1 MTTERYISRYLNLR
15 LVNKSAYNKEID
27 GRVVT
32 VPGVSVQFSQGI
44 YETSDPV
51 EIEFLD
57 NHPNI
62 KNKVFFK
69 VDKKVKD
76 AVGAQKELAKSLEE
90 KNKELDDKNAEIA
103 RLKAL
108 VGEKEEGA
116 RSNDEDE
123 EDEDEEDGLEDLDR
137 DAIKALADEEEVEY
151 ADNAKTTTIIKAIRD
166 KRKGGKQF

>member
-62 KNKVFFK
+62 KNKIFFK

-108 VGEKEEGA
+108 VGEKEEGE

-123 EDEDEEDGLEDLDR
+123 DEEEEDGLEDLSR
-137 DAIKALADEEEVEY
+137 DDIKKIADEEEVEY
-151 ADNAKTTTIIKAIRD
+151 ADNAKTTTIVKAIRE